1 MNNVETGE
9 QSLSSILD
17 NDEIVGMTRDFNRD
31 TGLQTLDSF
40 LTDFSYSFLTSD
52 QKKKMLRNH
61 VESHVLGLYIQMLT
75 GISLNESRY
84 LFNEQLSEGFVDEE
98 TKNKFKNIVTLYV
111 QGIAGKPL
119 TIDQLKS
126 ASPKIKS
133 LLDKIDTFRLD
144 TNFTEKIEP
153 IVLPGVSRS
162 ASIEITEDII
172 NFIKLYTPGSLLM
185 GGKTQSQRITSPKVF
200 ERIFNLAVD
209 PDDFEIDVSKTL
221 ETNAGTQMYAVI
233 TQQGLLQTPT
243 KFKNLQPSKN
253 IHFNQYFVTI
263 STVGAT

>member
-1 MNNVETGE
+1 
-9 QSLSSILD
+9 
-17 NDEIVGMTRDFNRD
+17 
-31 TGLQTLDSF
+31 
-40 LTDFSYSFLTSD
+40 
-52 QKKKMLRNH
+52 
-61 VESHVLGLYIQMLT
+61 
-75 GISLNESRY
+75 
-84 LFNEQLSEGFVDEE
+84 
-98 TKNKFKNIVTLYV
+98 
-111 QGIAGKPL
+111 
-119 TIDQLKS
+119 
-126 ASPKIKS
+126 
-133 LLDKIDTFRLD
+133 
-144 TNFTEKIEP
+144 
-153 IVLPGVSRS
+153 
-162 ASIEITEDII
+162 
-172 NFIKLYTPGSLLM
+172 M